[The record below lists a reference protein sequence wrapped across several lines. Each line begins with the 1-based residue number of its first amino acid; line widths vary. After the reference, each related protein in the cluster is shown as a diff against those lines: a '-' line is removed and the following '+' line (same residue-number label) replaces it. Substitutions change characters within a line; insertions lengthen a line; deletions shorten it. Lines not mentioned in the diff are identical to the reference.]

1 MYHKNMFTSVYIAC
15 LRFVT
20 VGLFVQAMLGAAEIL
35 INVEMVFKIYGKM
48 RYYTILKKKINTYR
62 KRKIFSYFLLTS
74 GKNADFRKKI

>member
-48 RYYTILKKKINTYR
+48 RYYTILKKKIHIEKERYSA
-62 KRKIFSYFLLTS
+62 IFYLQVERMLISE
-74 GKNADFRKKI
+74 KKI

>member
-48 RYYTILKKKINTYR
+48 RYYTILKK
-62 KRKIFSYFLLTS
+62 
-74 GKNADFRKKI
+74 